1 MAQPWGISHCYC
13 YSPLH
18 CYNSAHILLLCCK
31 YLLNNTTYAQIWG
44 KFNMSLAFDS
54 SSSLCSESQLSCS
67 SQPDWGWDW
76 VMISLSLSL
85 IKLVVSLQSRS
96 SRCGDV
102 GSDRTQNSASE
113 LKSSASEDRPRRS
126 RSFNLNIDS
135 VELISSNSSS
145 SLRRRN
151 AHSNDDMIWIV
162 CPYPFHIII
171 RSIDISSLYQL
182 CSLLLH

>member
-1 MAQPWGISHCYC
+1 
-13 YSPLH
+13 
-18 CYNSAHILLLCCK
+18 
-31 YLLNNTTYAQIWG
+31 
-44 KFNMSLAFDS
+44 
-54 SSSLCSESQLSCS
+54 
-67 SQPDWGWDW
+67 
-76 VMISLSLSL
+76 MISLSLSL

-151 AHSNDDMIWIV
+151 AHSNDDMNSLSISISHNHQKHRHFITLSIMQLAASLVNDFKCIV
-162 CPYPFHIII
+162 LHSKILLQK
-171 RSIDISSLYQL
+171 SQL
-182 CSLLLH
+182 LNYFFLI

>member
-1 MAQPWGISHCYC
+1 
-13 YSPLH
+13 
-18 CYNSAHILLLCCK
+18 
-31 YLLNNTTYAQIWG
+31 
-44 KFNMSLAFDS
+44 MSLAFDS

-67 SQPDWGWDW
+67 SQPDWGCDW

-151 AHSNDDMIWIV
+151 AHSNDDMNSLSISISHNHLKASTFHHSINYAACCFISKWFQMHCVTFKNIIAKKLVIELFFPYLISLSKKPAKDTAIW
-162 CPYPFHIII
+162 
-171 RSIDISSLYQL
+171 
-182 CSLLLH
+182 